1 MAILLGLFFY
11 FLLVLYMLSLV
22 GATRRAQERALC
34 RLLKAQEIAAEPLEG
49 KRSAAPSLRAM

>member
-34 RLLKAQEIAAEPLEG
+34 RFLEAQEIAAEPLEG
-49 KRSAAPSLRAM
+49 ERSAAPSLRAM

>member
-34 RLLKAQEIAAEPLEG
+34 RFLKAQEPAAEPLEG
-49 KRSAAPSLRAM
+49 KRSTDPSLPAM